1 MDISTQ
7 FFLIGTVSILAIL
20 AVGGGIGL
28 LFSVGQEELPSVISA
43 GVSSVKVSR

>member
-7 FFLIGTVSILAIL
+7 FFLIGTVSVLAIL

-43 GVSSVKVSR
+43 GVSSVKTR